1 MKKFNFVTSEQRLDK
16 EQTRKSL
23 TYWQDVWRR
32 LRKNKL
38 STLGL
43 IGTTI
48 VVLSAIIGP
57 ILLGTDTYKKQNLD
71 FKNIPPHFEIYELN
85 DDLNVYLSGMIELV
99 QVSDNGTL
107 IARYDKSLS
116 DFDIATRTQVFRLY
130 DDNGVEI
137 DSVIADY
144 SYSTDPTK
152 ADYGIEYS
160 LTHDGVE
167 FLEADSRVWNQTF
180 LLGTDGFGRDLLART
195 LYGIGVSLQIALIA
209 AVINLFIGVI
219 YGSVA
224 GYVGG
229 NTDNVMMRIVDII
242 NSIPLLL
249 YVILLMVVLKDSPF
263 EENILNAIFGESG
276 LGTIIIA
283 LVTVY
288 WVGMARL
295 VRGQMLGLKEQ
306 EYVLAARTI
315 GVSDAKIIAK
325 HLIPNALGPII
336 VTLTMMIPSAVFTE
350 AFLSFIGLG
359 INEPA
364 ASLGALAND
373 GASVFQSYLYQLVI
387 PSVVIAFMMLS
398 FNFVGDGLRD
408 ALDPRLRK
416 G

>member
-1 MKKFNFVTSEQRLDK
+1 MSDDGELLARFTKG
-16 EQTRKSL
+16 
-23 TYWQDVWRR
+23 
-32 LRKNKL
+32 
-38 STLGL
+38 TLN
-43 IGTTI
+43 TTI
-48 VVLSAIIGP
+48 RQQPFV
-57 ILLGTDTYKKQNLD
+57 
-71 FKNIPPHFEIYELN
+71 
-85 DDLNVYLSGMIELV
+85 
-99 QVSDNGTL
+99 
-107 IARYDKSLS
+107 
-116 DFDIATRTQVFRLY
+116 LY
-130 DDNGVEI
+130 DDNGDVVYE
-137 DSVIADY
+137 VIVDF

-152 ADYGIEYS
+152 ASVGIDYS
-160 LTHDGVE
+160 LIFNGVE
-167 FLEADSRVWNQTF
+167 TRETAEKVWNGTF
-180 LLGTDGFGRDLLART
+180 LLGSDGYGRDILARVF
-195 LYGIGVSLQIALIA
+195 YGIGVSLKIALIA
-209 AVINLFIGVI
+209 AVINMFIGVMF
-219 YGSVA
+219 GSIA

-263 EENILNAIFGESG
+263 EEKILNPVFGDSG

-295 VRGQMLGLKEQ
+295 TRGQMLGLKEQ

-315 GVSDAKIIAK
+315 GVSHGNIIRK

-373 GASVFQSYLYQLVI
+373 GAAVFQTYLYQLVI
-387 PSVVIAFMMLS
+387 PSIVIAFMMLS